1 MDDTYL
7 IDAAAEYVGMSRRTF
22 ERLNISY
29 QEEFREAKDG
39 KKRKVRVYNESEL
52 DRIKAD
58 RERVSF
64 KPSLVTTT
72 SESPGSQVVTVS
84 DLQMFAGL
92 VVEAFQKE
100 NQKLLASGEDKPGKK
115 LIEVSSFK
123 DKLILNFSQA
133 LAYSGLPEDDLKK
146 ALKDKKI
153 LAKKTSEN
161 GTWKIYRSSLDEFC
175 KSYFDEV
182 S

>member
-1 MDDTYL
+1 MDKTYL

-39 KKRKVRVYNESEL
+39 KMRKVRVYNESEL
-52 DRIKAD
+52 DRIKAE
-58 RERVSF
+58 REKISF

-72 SESPGSQVVTVS
+72 GENPNSQVVTTS
-84 DLQMFAGL
+84 DLQVFAGII
-92 VVEAFQKE
+92 VEAFQKE
-100 NQKLLASGEDKPGKK
+100 NQKLLTSGENKPSKK
-115 LIEVSSFK
+115 SVEVSSFK

-133 LAYSGLPEDDLKK
+133 LAYSGLLEDDLKN

-161 GTWKIYRSSLDEFC
+161 GTWKIYRNSLDEFC
-175 KSYFDEV
+175 KSYFDEN